1 MRADKL
7 KQATERLLWWDFDRR
22 VFKFRKRQ
30 SREVRN
36 RHYYLPTTENLTSRI
51 RRGWLWLILR
61 FVCETIMWFWL
72 ATRRVLH
79 YKGNMTRKEQP
90 LEYKQFAVQFTFL
103 CAHITSLFHYRHCF
117 VPLIER
123 IIVIQLF
130 RVYFCPSKINPMSV
144 PNVSLSIVTWC
155 LIYWWWWW
163 RSTEDCYQLSVR
175 WNVINVVLK

>member
-79 YKGNMTRKEQP
+79 YKGNDKEGTAFGIKTICSPIHFP
-90 LEYKQFAVQFTFL
+90 LCPYHLLVPL
-103 CAHITSLFHYRHCF
+103 SHCF
-117 VPLIER
+117 VLLIER